1 MRRMGLALLFVLAAC
16 GSKPRDTGPAPA
28 RDDRPS
34 TRLVVVGDSL
44 AFGRFADT
52 RDEAFPQ
59 RVAAAIHARLELLA
73 APGVT
78 SAQLAAQA
86 LPGDG
91 DVVVVEAGTNDFL
104 YQTPRH
110 RFADDY
116 RALLAKVTAASPG
129 AKLVCLTTWV
139 PPDLPPAEIP
149 AAFYDATIRHACGV
163 GTVVDLSALA
173 GQPGMRGPA
182 GRSTFLGA
190 GDDFHPNSAGHA
202 AIARLIEA
210 RV

>member
-1 MRRMGLALLFVLAAC
+1 MGLALLFVLAAC

>member
-1 MRRMGLALLFVLAAC
+1 MGLALLCVLAAC